1 MNTLNQIILGAF
13 LLSSAL
19 TNTFANS
26 NSINNNLMQVQQNLP
41 KVEPSN
47 NIDNSAS
54 GIVSKIISNLISN
67 SDLIPEPLNESFVRI
82 PNSFEPNVEY
92 GHLLDVEVFEFS
104 KIDVKIYNNWG
115 VQVAESSLKNKKSK
129 QKTNS
134 LTLNKLKLSK
144 QKNDQKLNKDLKEG
158 TYFYVVDIYSHDGEK
173 VTKEGEIR
181 LLRTQRK

>member
-1 MNTLNQIILGAF
+1 MNTINQIILGGF
-13 LLSSAL
+13 LFLTAL
-19 TNTFANS
+19 TNTFAYS
-26 NSINNNLMQVQQNLP
+26 NSTNFNSMQVHQNLP
-41 KVEPSN
+41 NVMPSN
-47 NIDNSAS
+47 NTDNLTS
-54 GIVSKIISNLISN
+54 GFISKLFSKLISN
-67 SDLIPEPLNESFVRI
+67 CDLVPEPISESLVKI
-82 PNSFEPNVEY
+82 PNNFEPNVEY
-92 GHLLDVEVFEFS
+92 GNLLDVEVNEFA

-115 VQVAESSLKNKKSK
+115 IQVAESTLKNKKSK

-158 TYFYVVDIYSHDGEK
+158 IYFYVVDIYSHNGEK